1 MLKELKTVIPNM
13 QTDHT
18 TVKGTIG
25 GTLLTLFTMIDAQ
38 DYAKTIVLASVGA
51 IVSFVISKSLKWCW
65 DKLRKK

>member
-1 MLKELKTVIPNM
+1 MRWKAVIPNV

-25 GTLLTLFTMIDAQ
+25 GTLLTLFATIDVQ
-38 DYAKTIVLASVGA
+38 DYAKTIILASVGA
-51 IVSFVISKSLKWCW
+51 IVSFIVSKFLKWCW